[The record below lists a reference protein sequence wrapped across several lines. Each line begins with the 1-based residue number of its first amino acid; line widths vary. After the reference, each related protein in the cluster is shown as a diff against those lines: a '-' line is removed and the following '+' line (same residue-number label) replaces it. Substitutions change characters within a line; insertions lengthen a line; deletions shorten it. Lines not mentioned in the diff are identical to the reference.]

1 MKRISE
7 ALKNIGILP
16 VINIKN
22 SRMEDTL
29 MVAVEKTP
37 IQCIEVTLRSDYS
50 CEAIQNIKAKYPEMI
65 VGAGTVM
72 NLADYAKARACG
84 ADYIVSPGLDAELVM
99 KCMEDGI
106 PVVPGCATP
115 SEIMLAKNL
124 GCNVVKFFPAELSG
138 GIAALKLYESAFQ
151 GMLFLPT
158 GGITLENIE
167 GYFRAKNVL
176 ACGGSFMANE
186 KLLSEGDNETVTKKC
201 LELIDQYKK
210 TRGE

>member
-22 SRMEDTL
+22 SRIEETL
-29 MVAVEKTP
+29 TVAVEKTP
-37 IQCIEVTLRSDYS
+37 IQCIEVTLRSEYS

-72 NLADYAKARACG
+72 NFADYAKAKACG

-115 SEIMLAKNL
+115 SEIMLAKKL
-124 GCNVVKFFPAELSG
+124 GCDVVKFFPAELSG
-138 GIAALKLYESAFQ
+138 GTAALKLYEGAFQ

-186 KLLSEGDNETVTKKC
+186 KLLSEGDSETVTKKC
-201 LELIDQYKK
+201 LELIEQYKK
-210 TRGE
+210 VRGE

>member
-1 MKRISE
+1 MSRLVE
-7 ALKNIGILP
+7 CLKNVGILP

-22 SRMEDTL
+22 NKIETTL
-29 MVAVEKTP
+29 MEALEKTP
-37 IQCIEVTLRSDYS
+37 IKCLEVTLRSDYS
-50 CEAIQNIKAKYPEMI
+50 CEAIKNIKAKYPDMI

-106 PVVPGCATP
+106 PTVPGCATP

-124 GCNVVKFFPAELSG
+124 GCDVVKFFPAELSG
-138 GIAALKLYESAFQ
+138 GTAALKLYEGAFQ

-158 GGITLENIE
+158 GGITLDNIE
-167 GYFRAKNVL
+167 GYFKAKNVL

-186 KLLSEGDNETVTKKC
+186 KMLSEGDGENVTKKC
-201 LELIDQYKK
+201 LELIEQYKK
-210 TRGE
+210 ARGE

>member
-124 GCNVVKFFPAELSG
+124 GCDVVKFFPAELSG
-138 GIAALKLYESAFQ
+138 GTAALKLYEGAFQ
-151 GMLFLPT
+151 GMFFLPT

-167 GYFRAKNVL
+167 SYFKAKNVL

-186 KLLSEGDNETVTKKC
+186 KLLSEGDSETVTKKC
-201 LELIDQYKK
+201 LELIEQYKK
-210 TRGE
+210 VRGE

>member
-1 MKRISE
+1 MSGLVE
-7 ALKNIGILP
+7 SLKKVGILP
-16 VINIKN
+16 VINIK
-22 SRMEDTL
+22 SS
-29 MVAVEKTP
+29 K
-37 IQCIEVTLRSDYS
+37 IEET
-50 CEAIQNIKAKYPEMI
+50 
-65 VGAGTVM
+65 
-72 NLADYAKARACG
+72 
-84 ADYIVSPGLDAELVM
+84 
-99 KCMEDGI
+99 
-106 PVVPGCATP
+106 
-115 SEIMLAKNL
+115 MLAKNL